1 MSDIIRFRKSNSDDC
16 VSLGDDQQVTQK
28 ALQTVVIGQQAEN
41 LLNFDDPM
49 DEQQPSGI
57 AATAAL
63 AATPAAANLLS
74 GTSSNPLDDL
84 VSIFGNVGLGS
95 VASPAPQSQ
104 AAFGGL
110 SFDATP
116 ITPAP
121 AAPNT
126 PSALQAASPVQA
138 QPQTQQPQD
147 DLLGLF

>member
-1 MSDIIRFRKSNSDDC
+1 
-16 VSLGDDQQVTQK
+16 VTQK

-41 LLNFDDPM
+41 LLNFDDPTS

-84 VSIFGNVGLGS
+84 VSIFGSAGIASTPQAPQNNLNLGGLPFGQQMS
-95 VASPAPQSQ
+95 ASPAP
-104 AAFGGL
+104 
-110 SFDATP
+110 T
-116 ITPAP
+116 
-121 AAPNT
+121 T
-126 PSALQAASPVQA
+126 PSIIQAPVTA
-138 QPQTQQPQD
+138 QPQQVQD

>member
-1 MSDIIRFRKSNSDDC
+1 MALPAFSLTSYPL
-16 VSLGDDQQVTQK
+16 SLGDDQQVTQK

-41 LLNFDDPM
+41 LLNFDEPTS
-49 DEQQPSGI
+49 DEQPSGI

-74 GTSSNPLDDL
+74 GTSANPLDDL

-95 VASPAPQSQ
+95 VASPPPQNQ

-110 SFDATP
+110 SFDTAP
-116 ITPAP
+116 ITPAS
-121 AAPNT
+121 AAPST
-126 PSALQAASPVQA
+126 PSVLQAMSPIQTQPQA
-138 QPQTQQPQD
+138 QPPQE